1 MSRKKKKSG
10 AHALFEKISGKIT
23 RGTGSPVAFIIAC
36 LLIIVWLVSGPLFGF
51 SDTWQLI
58 INTSTTIITFLMV
71 FIIQQSQ
78 NKDTMALQLKLNELI
93 ASHENASNRL
103 IDIED
108 LSEEELRQLKSFYIK
123 LSRLAEKEADVRAS
137 HSLEEAMNV
146 HEHKKTSKTKTKKG

>member
-1 MSRKKKKSG
+1 MTRKKKSG

-23 RGTGSPVAFIIAC
+23 RGTGSPIAFIIAT
-36 LLIIVWLVSGPLFGF
+36 LLIIVWLLSGPLFGF

-58 INTSTTIITFLMV
+58 INTSTTIVTFLMV

-93 ASHENASNRL
+93 ASHDKASNRL

-108 LSEEELRQLKSFYIK
+108 LTEQELVQLKKFYVK
-123 LSRLAEKEADVRAS
+123 LSRLAEKETDLTTS
-137 HSLEEAMNV
+137 HSLEEAMHV
-146 HEHKKTSKTKTKKG
+146 HEVKKGNKGKRSQ